1 VTPPGLGPRGR
12 RLWRELTADE
22 QPSLIPTERVLLEEA
37 CRLADRLDTLDRMLR
52 GDEDAWMRLRSMDDD
67 GSIVQ
72 VVINNLLS
80 EARQQQVALKQLLGE
95 LRQSRT
101 AAAARLGPPKRPGVA
116 AGGMSTGGASV
127 PDGVADLTARIA
139 SRSPQAAG

>member
-1 VTPPGLGPRGR
+1 
-12 RLWRELTADE
+12 
-22 QPSLIPTERVLLEEA
+22 
-37 CRLADRLDTLDRMLR
+37 
-52 GDEDAWMRLRSMDDD
+52 MDDD
-67 GSIVQ
+67 GSVVQ

-116 AGGMSTGGASV
+116 AGGMSTGGSGV